1 MSNLNLW
8 EDLNK
13 LKETCKWVDLSH
25 EVSPETPHW
34 FGFPSVKSS
43 VLYDFEKDGFRAHTY
58 EIVSQYGTHV
68 DAPYHFSNT
77 GETIE
82 VHEYPLLY
90 LGDLSSGIGAAGY
103 SAYYARRVDGGSYS
117 VGESWLNQ
125 WETKSGKVQ
134 SVQDAKLLCN
144 DQYGTMN
151 IDYIQS
157 VSGTAYIISLLPT
170 QEDIKKIIY
179 HEKKFQLKDE
189 AYWTRDA
196 GLVSGKTGE
205 RTTSR
210 DGGYVR
216 CVYKSKGLLK

>member
-1 MSNLNLW
+1 M
-8 EDLNK
+8 
-13 LKETCKWVDLSH
+13 
-25 EVSPETPHW
+25 
-34 FGFPSVKSS
+34 
-43 VLYDFEKDGFRAHTY
+43 
-58 EIVSQYGTHV
+58 
-68 DAPYHFSNT
+68 NT

-90 LGDLSSGIGAAGY
+90 LGDLSRGIGAAGY
-103 SAYYARRVDGGSYS
+103 SAY
-117 VGESWLNQ
+117 
-125 WETKSGKVQ
+125 
-134 SVQDAKLLCN
+134 
-144 DQYGTMN
+144 
-151 IDYIQS
+151 
-157 VSGTAYIISLLPT
+157 YIISLLPT

>member
-1 MSNLNLW
+1 MLLHSFLFRYSFGLIYNYKDNNQNTNTEVKEESDNYTLRDQVANGTIYRKR
-8 EDLNK
+8 DFK
-13 LKETCKWVDLSH
+13 L
-25 EVSPETPHW
+25 
-34 FGFPSVKSS
+34 
-43 VLYDFEKDGFRAHTY
+43 
-58 EIVSQYGTHV
+58 
-68 DAPYHFSNT
+68 NT